1 MCVFKNDSWN
11 LTVVLIRMLLSGGFI
26 GVDDLLRLP
35 MFKDYKMEDIQR
47 VVTNNSKQRF
57 ALKQEPDTE
66 KIYIRAN
73 QGHTIEVDGKT

>member
-1 MCVFKNDSWN
+1 
-11 LTVVLIRMLLSGGFI
+11 MLLSGGFI